1 MRDKRPVDELSIEE
15 LERILAI
22 KKREA
27 RQQRLQRMQRDG
39 RLVVNGDADEALDAA
54 ESEPAPPPATA
65 PAEPVT
71 PPAFTPVGKAA
82 PPLERILNSDHV
94 YSANS
99 TSVTPAP
106 VEAGAPDFEET
117 VDSPEAERTVRRSK
131 RKTRGVFDRVLLLV
145 EVAAVVAIVFIG
157 YNLFRAINDL
167 ERETASAQ
175 ALADE
180 QRRMTIPTLE
190 PTPTLRLENFVLPG
204 GHTPPTAP
212 GGGQFNYAE
221 IPSHLLPLVQ
231 SEWIEP
237 VINRPAPTSETA
249 LSLIIPKL
257 SINHTIVQGVDWEA
271 LKMGIGQLPNSTNPG
286 DEVGNVVLAAH
297 NDIYGELFRY
307 LDQLAPGDEFQIQTQ
322 TQLFTY
328 VVTELREVEP
338 TDVYVMNERGAATAT
353 LISCYPYQVNNKRI
367 VVFADRIT

>member
-39 RLVVNGDADEALDAA
+39 RLVVNGDADEAPDSA
-54 ESEPAPPPATA
+54 EPEPAQLPTTA
-65 PAEPVT
+65 PAEPVA
-71 PPAFTPVGKAA
+71 PPTFTPVGKAA

-94 YSANS
+94 YSANP
-99 TSVTPAP
+99 TSAAP
-106 VEAGAPDFEET
+106 VPVETGAPDFEET
-117 VDSPEAERTVRRSK
+117 VDLPQAEQTVRRSK

-338 TDVYVMNERGAATAT
+338 TDVYVMDERGAATAT

>member
-22 KKREA
+22 RKREA

-39 RLVVNGDADEALDAA
+39 RLVVNGDADVTPEAP
-54 ESEPAPPPATA
+54 EPEPALSAASAAAVPADA
-65 PAEPVT
+65 PT
-71 PPAFTPVGKAA
+71 FTPAGKAA
-82 PPLERILNSDHV
+82 PSLERILNSEHV
-94 YSANS
+94 YNAVPVGADSAPLEPGS
-99 TSVTPAP
+99 
-106 VEAGAPDFEET
+106 PDFEEA
-117 VDSPEAERTVRRSK
+117 VDAPEVERSARRSK

-145 EVAAVVAIVFIG
+145 EVAAVMAMVFIG
-157 YNLFRAINDL
+157 YSLFQAINDL

-338 TDVYVMNERGAATAT
+338 NDVYVMDQRGGATAT

-367 VVFADRIT
+367 VVFAERVT

>member
-1 MRDKRPVDELSIEE
+1 M
-15 LERILAI
+15 
-22 KKREA
+22 
-27 RQQRLQRMQRDG
+27 
-39 RLVVNGDADEALDAA
+39 
-54 ESEPAPPPATA
+54 
-65 PAEPVT
+65 
-71 PPAFTPVGKAA
+71 
-82 PPLERILNSDHV
+82 
-94 YSANS
+94 
-99 TSVTPAP
+99 
-106 VEAGAPDFEET
+106 
-117 VDSPEAERTVRRSK
+117 
-131 RKTRGVFDRVLLLV
+131 
-145 EVAAVVAIVFIG
+145 VFIG
-157 YNLFRAINDL
+157 YSLFQAINDL

-338 TDVYVMNERGAATAT
+338 NDVYVMDQRGGATAT

-367 VVFADRIT
+367 VVFAERVT